1 MDNKYLRCRRFN
13 GYKPCFP
20 DHDCFTDGCKEYD
33 PAGTKIL
40 IINLDAMGD
49 VLMSTS
55 QLPSLKKKY
64 PVSEI
69 HWLTEKISAPLLL
82 NNPYLDKV
90 HIFSYE
96 SLFVLEQT
104 EFDVAVNLD
113 KSLKA
118 AAVLNK
124 IKAQK
129 KMGFGLSTTGKI
141 IPVNEGS
148 VYNYRLG
155 MDDHLKFRVNTRTKT
170 DYVAE
175 TMEIEYERNE
185 YVFNFTENE
194 LKYIRDFRSLVG
206 ISDSDFVIGFN
217 TGCSTLFPNKK
228 MTVDQHIRL
237 IRRFL
242 DETNFRIML
251 LGGPE
256 DKERNEHINS
266 AFSGKIINTPV
277 NDGVRKGACY
287 ESIADVIITG
297 DSFGLH
303 LGIALKKYTIVWFG
317 LSCHTEIDLF
327 DRGVKFFPGDL
338 FCSPCWKKS
347 CPYKLECIDLIDLD
361 GMFRAAVDYF
371 NISHKNPR

>member
-1 MDNKYLRCRRFN
+1 MDKKYLSCRRFN

-20 DHDCFTDGCKEYD
+20 DHDCFTNGCREHD
-33 PAGTKIL
+33 PAGTRIL

-49 VLMSTS
+49 VLMTTS
-55 QLPSLKKKY
+55 QLPALKKKY

-82 NNPYLDKV
+82 NNQYIDKV
-90 HIFSYE
+90 HVFSYE
-96 SLFVLEQT
+96 SLLILENI

-113 KSLKA
+113 KSQKA
-118 AAVLNK
+118 ASALNK
-124 IKAQK
+124 IKAEK
-129 KMGFGLSTTGKI
+129 KMGFGLSSTGKI
-141 IPVNEGS
+141 IPVNEGA

-175 TMEIEYERNE
+175 TMEIDYDRSD

-194 LKYIRDFRSLVG
+194 LEYIRNFRSLVG
-206 ISDSDFVIGFN
+206 IRESDFVVGFN

-228 MTVDQHIRL
+228 MTVDQHIKL
-237 IRRFL
+237 IQKFI

-277 NDGVRKGACY
+277 SDGVRKGACY
-287 ESIADVIITG
+287 ESLADVIITG

-327 DRGVKFFPGDL
+327 DQGVKFYPRDL

-347 CPYKLECIDLIDLD
+347 CPYNLECVDMIDLD
-361 GMFRAAVDYF
+361 GMFRAAVDYY
-371 NISHKNPR
+371 NNTRDKS

>member
-1 MDNKYLRCRRFN
+1 MDKKYLSCKRFN

-20 DHDCFTDGCKEYD
+20 DHDCFTNGCREHD
-33 PAGTKIL
+33 PAGTRIL

-49 VLMSTS
+49 VLMTTS
-55 QLPSLKKKY
+55 QLPALKKKY

-82 NNPYLDKV
+82 NNQYIDKV

-96 SLFVLEQT
+96 SLLVLENI

-113 KSLKA
+113 KSQKA
-118 AAVLNK
+118 ASALNK
-124 IKAQK
+124 IKAEK
-129 KMGFGLSTTGKI
+129 KMGFGLSGTGKI
-141 IPVNEGS
+141 IPVNEGA

-175 TMEIEYERNE
+175 TMEIDYDRSD

-194 LKYIRDFRSLVG
+194 IEYIRNFRSLVG
-206 ISDSDFVIGFN
+206 IRESDFVVGFN

-228 MTVDQHIRL
+228 MTVEQHIKL
-237 IRRFL
+237 IQKFI

-251 LGGPE
+251 IGGPE

-277 NDGVRKGACY
+277 SDGVRKGACY
-287 ESIADVIITG
+287 ESLADVIITG

-327 DRGVKFFPGDL
+327 DRGVKFYPSDL

-347 CPYKLECIDLIDLD
+347 CPYNLECIEMIDLD
-361 GMFRAAVDYF
+361 GMFIAAVDHY
-371 NISHKNPR
+371 NNTRVKS

>member
-1 MDNKYLRCRRFN
+1 MDKKYLSCRRFN

-20 DHDCFTDGCKEYD
+20 DHDCFTNGCREHD
-33 PAGTKIL
+33 PAGTRIL

-49 VLMSTS
+49 VLMTTS
-55 QLPSLKKKY
+55 QLPALKKKY

-82 NNPYLDKV
+82 NNQYIDKV
-90 HIFSYE
+90 HVFSYE
-96 SLFVLEQT
+96 SLLVLENI

-113 KSLKA
+113 KSQKA
-118 AAVLNK
+118 ASALNK
-124 IKAQK
+124 IKAEK
-129 KMGFGLSTTGKI
+129 KMGFGLSSTGKI
-141 IPVNEGS
+141 IPVNKGA

-175 TMEIEYERNE
+175 TMEIDYDRSD

-194 LKYIRDFRSLVG
+194 LEYIRNFRSLVG
-206 ISDSDFVIGFN
+206 IRESDFVVGFN

-228 MTVDQHIRL
+228 MTVDQHIKL
-237 IRRFL
+237 IQKFI

-277 NDGVRKGACY
+277 SDGVRKGACY
-287 ESIADVIITG
+287 ESLADVIITG

-327 DRGVKFFPGDL
+327 DRGVKFYPRDL

-347 CPYKLECIDLIDLD
+347 CPYNLECVDMIDLD
-361 GMFRAAVDYF
+361 GMFRAAVDYY
-371 NISHKNPR
+371 NNTRDKS

>member
-1 MDNKYLRCRRFN
+1 MDKKYLSCRRFN

-20 DHDCFTDGCKEYD
+20 DHDCFTNGCREHD
-33 PAGTKIL
+33 PAGTRIL

-49 VLMSTS
+49 VLMTTS
-55 QLPSLKKKY
+55 QLPALKKKY

-82 NNPYLDKV
+82 NNQYIDKV
-90 HIFSYE
+90 HVFSYE
-96 SLFVLEQT
+96 SLLVLENI

-113 KSLKA
+113 KSQKA
-118 AAVLNK
+118 ASALNK
-124 IKAQK
+124 IKAEK
-129 KMGFGLSTTGKI
+129 KMGFGLSSTGKI
-141 IPVNEGS
+141 IPVNEGA

-175 TMEIEYERNE
+175 TMEIDYDRSD
-185 YVFNFTENE
+185 YVFKFTENE
-194 LKYIRDFRSLVG
+194 LEYIRNFRSLVG
-206 ISDSDFVIGFN
+206 IRESDFVVGFN

-228 MTVDQHIRL
+228 MTVDQHIKL
-237 IRRFL
+237 IQKFI

-277 NDGVRKGACY
+277 SDGVRKGACY
-287 ESIADVIITG
+287 ESLADVIITG

-327 DRGVKFFPGDL
+327 DRGVKFYPRDL

-347 CPYKLECIDLIDLD
+347 CPYNLECVDMIDLD
-361 GMFRAAVDYF
+361 GMFRAAVDYY
-371 NISHKNPR
+371 NNTRDKS

>member
-1 MDNKYLRCRRFN
+1 MDKKYLSCRRFN

-20 DHDCFTDGCKEYD
+20 DHDCFTNGCREHD
-33 PAGTKIL
+33 PAGTRIL

-49 VLMSTS
+49 VLMTTS
-55 QLPSLKKKY
+55 QLPALKKKY

-82 NNPYLDKV
+82 NNQYIDKV
-90 HIFSYE
+90 HVFSYE
-96 SLFVLEQT
+96 SLLILENI

-113 KSLKA
+113 KSQKA
-118 AAVLNK
+118 ASALNK
-124 IKAQK
+124 IKAEK
-129 KMGFGLSTTGKI
+129 KMGFGLSSTGKI
-141 IPVNEGS
+141 IPVNEGA

-175 TMEIEYERNE
+175 TMEIDYDRSD

-194 LKYIRDFRSLVG
+194 LEYIRNFRSLVG
-206 ISDSDFVIGFN
+206 IRESDFVVGFN

-228 MTVDQHIRL
+228 MTVDQHIKL
-237 IRRFL
+237 IQKFI

-277 NDGVRKGACY
+277 SDGVRKGACY
-287 ESIADVIITG
+287 ESLADVIITG

-327 DRGVKFFPGDL
+327 DRGVKFYPRDL

-347 CPYKLECIDLIDLD
+347 CPYNLECVDMIDLD
-361 GMFRAAVDYF
+361 GMFRAAVDYY
-371 NISHKNPR
+371 NNTRDKS